1 MPRIIATIT
10 PLRSTS
16 NIVDKRIYD
25 FEFDFGQK
33 SFKKIGN
40 FNWMLFLFVILMFVQ
55 AVTYVQLF
63 SIFGQIS
70 I

>member
-1 MPRIIATIT
+1 
-10 PLRSTS
+10 
-16 NIVDKRIYD
+16 
-25 FEFDFGQK
+25 K